1 MTNIAIIPTDK
12 AIHYWRMLGFVVVAR
27 CKNTTRV
34 SLINTRKQPEPKR
47 HV

>member
-1 MTNIAIIPTDK
+1 MNNLAIIPTDK
-12 AIHYWRMLGFVVVAR
+12 AIHYWRAHGFVVVAK

-34 SLINTRKQPEPKR
+34 SLTNTRKQPETKR